1 MSIDDPRQVRF
12 LIEKMEASLPIPV
25 RATPETLKLAETKG
39 ERYKPDHQFS
49 IDKIFYTGDEGGI
62 ICSLKNELGKQTG
75 LVCSLTHL
83 RIDNDH
89 PLAADI
95 QSYQKKRSM
104 RIALQDGKTG
114 KALRIAKQNRPNK
127 GFGK

>member
-25 RATPETLKLAETKG
+25 RATPETLKIAETKG

-62 ICSLKNELGKQTG
+62 ICSL
-75 LVCSLTHL
+75 
-83 RIDNDH
+83 
-89 PLAADI
+89 
-95 QSYQKKRSM
+95 
-104 RIALQDGKTG
+104 IALQDGKTG

>member
-1 MSIDDPRQVRF
+1 
-12 LIEKMEASLPIPV
+12 
-25 RATPETLKLAETKG
+25 
-39 ERYKPDHQFS
+39 
-49 IDKIFYTGDEGGI
+49 
-62 ICSLKNELGKQTG
+62 LGKQTG
-75 LVCSLTHL
+75 LICSLTHL

-114 KALRIAKQNRPNK
+114 KALRIAKQNRRKKVSESKNILTKTAGWVTSSANPPHPII
-127 GFGK
+127 FG

>member
-25 RATPETLKLAETKG
+25 RATPETLKIAETKG

-62 ICSLKNELGKQTG
+62 ICSLKNESGKQTI

-83 RIDNDH
+83 
-89 PLAADI
+89 
-95 QSYQKKRSM
+95 
-104 RIALQDGKTG
+104 IALQDGKTG

>member
-1 MSIDDPRQVRF
+1 MSIDDPRQVRL

-25 RATPETLKLAETKG
+25 RATPETLKIAETKG

-62 ICSLKNELGKQTG
+62 ICFLKNELGKQTG
-75 LVCSLTHL
+75 LIRSLTHL

-104 RIALQDGKTG
+104 PAILILKS
-114 KALRIAKQNRPNK
+114 NK
-127 GFGK
+127 